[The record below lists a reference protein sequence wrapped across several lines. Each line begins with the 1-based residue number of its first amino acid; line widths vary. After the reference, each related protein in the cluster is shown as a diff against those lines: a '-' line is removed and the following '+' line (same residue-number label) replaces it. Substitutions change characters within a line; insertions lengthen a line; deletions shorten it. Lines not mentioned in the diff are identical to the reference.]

1 MNVRATSLWSQAA
14 TPVRALSR
22 LVMVLGLG
30 ALLAACATKPSN
42 LPGGQDAYTAI
53 PAAPTDV
60 VLRDYRLQPAD
71 VVSVVVYREPELSIS
86 QVEVDSQGRVPMPLL
101 GPVAAVGSTTDE
113 LAELIRQRLLQYL
126 NEPRVTVYVASA
138 VSQRVVVD
146 GSVMQPGIYEF
157 RGRTTLLGA
166 LALARGPTNVAQL
179 NEVAIFRRQGGKL
192 LAAKFDI
199 RAIRRGEMPDPEI
212 LGNDTV
218 VVGYSGLRGAWR
230 DFLQA
235 LPAFAIFRP
244 F

>member
-1 MNVRATSLWSQAA
+1 MHVQAISLGSRVTQ
-14 TPVRALSR
+14 PLRALSR
-22 LVMVLGLG
+22 LLMVFAAGS
-30 ALLAACATKPSN
+30 LLAACATKPTN
-42 LPGGQDAYTAI
+42 LTAGQDAYTII

-101 GPVAAVGSTTDE
+101 GPVQAVGSTTDE
-113 LAELIRQRLLQYL
+113 LAETIRKRLLQYL
-126 NEPRVTVYVASA
+126 NEPRVTVYVATA

-146 GSVMQPGIYEF
+146 GSVIQPGIYEF

-166 LALARGPTNVAQL
+166 LSLARGPNNVAKL
-179 NEVAIFRRQGGKL
+179 DEVAIFRRQDGKL
-192 LAAKFDI
+192 LAAKFDV

-235 LPAFAIFRP
+235 LPAFAVFRP

>member
-1 MNVRATSLWSQAA
+1 
-14 TPVRALSR
+14 
-22 LVMVLGLG
+22 MVLGLG
-30 ALLAACATKPSN
+30 TLLAACATKPSN
-42 LPGGQDAYTAI
+42 LPGGQDAYVAI

-166 LALARGPTNVAQL
+166 VSLARGPTNVAKL
-179 NEVAIFRRQGGKL
+179 DEVAIFRRQNGKL

>member
-1 MNVRATSLWSQAA
+1 MAA
-14 TPVRALSR
+14 FGRRVSAPLRTL
-22 LVMVLGLG
+22 MVLAAG
-30 ALLAACATKPSN
+30 ALLASCTTQRAD
-42 LPGGQDAYTAI
+42 LPAGQDAYTII

-60 VLRDYRLQPAD
+60 VLREYRLQPAD
-71 VVSVVVYREPELSIS
+71 IVSVVVYREPELSIS

-101 GPVAAVGSTTDE
+101 GPVEAVGATTDE
-113 LAELIRQRLLQYL
+113 LAELIRKRLLQYL

-146 GSVMQPGIYEF
+146 GSVIQPGIYEF

-166 LALARGPTNVAQL
+166 ISLARGPNNVAQL
-179 NEVAIFRRQGGKL
+179 DEVAIFRRQGGKL
-192 LAAKFDI
+192 YAAKFDL

-218 VVGYSGLRGAWR
+218 VVGFSGLRSAWR

-235 LPAFAIFRP
+235 LPAVAIFRP
-244 F
+244 FG